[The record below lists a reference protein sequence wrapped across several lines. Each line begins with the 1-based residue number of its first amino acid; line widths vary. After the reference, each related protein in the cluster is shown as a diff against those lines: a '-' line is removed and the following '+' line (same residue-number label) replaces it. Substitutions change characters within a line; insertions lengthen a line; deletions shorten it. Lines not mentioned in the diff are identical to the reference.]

1 MAIESFASVCSVIIA
16 GASVSP
22 LFFGK
27 VSLNA
32 SFGKQNIFLH

>member
-1 MAIESFASVCSVIIA
+1 MAVENIACVCFGMIA
-16 GASVSP
+16 GALVSP

-32 SFGKQNIFLH
+32 SFGKCTIFLH